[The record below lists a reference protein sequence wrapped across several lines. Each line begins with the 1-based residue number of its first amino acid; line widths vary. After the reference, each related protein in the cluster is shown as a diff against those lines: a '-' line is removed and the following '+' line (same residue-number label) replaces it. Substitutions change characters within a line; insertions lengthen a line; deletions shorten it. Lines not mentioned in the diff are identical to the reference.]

1 MLFLSSARAQD
12 CPQTA
17 LQALVM
23 LSSFFLCMLY
33 AGLVLPM
40 IYEGKFD
47 FKEMMSLQGV
57 AKLMSTYRAVL
68 PSWVSFGMVVH
79 LLEQSR
85 P

>member
-1 MLFLSSARAQD
+1 
-12 CPQTA
+12 
-17 LQALVM
+17 
-23 LSSFFLCMLY
+23 MLY